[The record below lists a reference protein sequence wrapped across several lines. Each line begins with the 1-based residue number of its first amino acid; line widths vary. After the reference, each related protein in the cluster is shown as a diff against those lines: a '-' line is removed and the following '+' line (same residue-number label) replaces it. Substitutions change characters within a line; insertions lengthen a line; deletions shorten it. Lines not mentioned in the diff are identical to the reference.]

1 MRKNALVKFLALAL
15 CVGVLSLLGAIII
28 SSYWE
33 RNNER
38 SQRYFEA
45 VLEFEAASAR
55 RATPTLPPNR
65 VTGVR
70 LEQNSIYSSLDASSE
85 AFFWVSVTNRAG
97 NVYYRVLNTSTR
109 EWTSVDD
116 VGSIVS
122 CFDGCGTS
130 IFLTN
135 LDANTRYI
143 LEVATDPEM
152 ANSFHRRH
160 FKTAARTQ

>member
-1 MRKNALVKFLALAL
+1 MRKNALVKFLALVL

-45 VLEFEAASAR
+45 VLEYEAALAR
-55 RATPTLPPNR
+55 QATPTLPPNR

-70 LEQNSIYSSLDASSE
+70 LEQNVFLSLDASSE
-85 AFFWVSVTNRAG
+85 AFFWVSVTNPAG
-97 NVYYRVLNTSTR
+97 NVYYRVLNTTTR

-116 VGSIVS
+116 VGSVIS

-130 IFLTN
+130 ISLTN